1 MHQTGSFTVHQIC
14 NREVTAMCSKTE
26 KCEKGKDPKACSPE
40 QIKECHGE
48 VAGHPCEGGGKP
60 AKK

>member
-1 MHQTGSFTVHQIC
+1 MSEAT
-14 NREVTAMCSKTE
+14 K
-26 KCEKGKDPKACSPE
+26 KCEKGKDPKTCSPE

-48 VAGHPCEGGGKP
+48 STAHPCDGGGKP